1 MNWKELIAF
10 RLRTVIKLIVA
21 GVEASFG
28 SVIVAGS

>member
-1 MNWKELIAF
+1 MNWKELILF
-10 RLRTVIKLIVA
+10 RLKTILKLFIA